1 MIQKE
6 IEKVG
11 IATVSITHFPDLSE
25 QVHVPRALHIKFPLG
40 RTFGEARRDD
50 LQEKIIINMLD
61 KIMETN
67 INNEIDKLHYRWR
80 RD

>member
-6 IEKVG
+6 IEKAG
-11 IATVSITHFPDLSE
+11 IATVSMTHFPDLSE

-40 RTFGEARRDD
+40 RTFGEAGRDD
-50 LQEKIIINMLD
+50 LQEKIIIHMLD
-61 KIMETN
+61 KIIETN
-67 INNEIDKLHYRWR
+67 INNEIDQLPYRWR